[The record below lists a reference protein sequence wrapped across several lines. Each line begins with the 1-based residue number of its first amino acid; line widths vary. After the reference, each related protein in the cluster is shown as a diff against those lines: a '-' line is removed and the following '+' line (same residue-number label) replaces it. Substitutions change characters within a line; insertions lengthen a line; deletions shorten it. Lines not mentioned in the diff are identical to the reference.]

1 MASEYQTM
9 PSIIHQ
15 MRQAK
20 KKAVYSSASQ
30 ATDLNAFANRGFTA
44 GYLDALYQGRNQ
56 PNPDT
61 IDVFTSYLLKRF
73 YQYNSS

>member
-20 KKAVYSSASQ
+20 KKAVSST
-30 ATDLNAFANRGFTA
+30 ATQVADLNTFAGRGFNT
-44 GYLDALYQGRNQ
+44 GYVDALYQGRNQ
-56 PNPDT
+56 PSADD